1 MDMAKTVKGM
11 NGTGKKALIAGTD
24 FALLFTA
31 IRDNVELPEVLP
43 DEIPAAWL
51 DDLSGYDLAAQLST
65 TPHGP
70 VVAASTQTG
79 AGRLELRRIDAA
91 HLAVNIPLSATE
103 GMDEGEI
110 VLTVELRHKA
120 TGVLVKA
127 QRRTIPIIKVRNIG

>member
-1 MDMAKTVKGM
+1 MDMAKTVEGM

-79 AGRLELRRIDAA
+79 AGRL
-91 HLAVNIPLSATE
+91 
-103 GMDEGEI
+103 
-110 VLTVELRHKA
+110 
-120 TGVLVKA
+120 
-127 QRRTIPIIKVRNIG
+127 